1 MQFIKLTAVGADNA
15 NPEPVYVAVRHIR
28 WISRQG
34 ERTIVAVTGDDVQ
47 AVLETPEQIM
57 MQIRVGCP
65 L

>member
-15 NPEPVYVAVRHIR
+15 NPEPVYVVVQHIR

-34 ERTIVAVTGDDVQ
+34 ERTMVGWSSDDFQ
-47 AVLETPEQIM
+47 TVLETPEEIV
-57 MQIRVGCP
+57 MQIRVGGV